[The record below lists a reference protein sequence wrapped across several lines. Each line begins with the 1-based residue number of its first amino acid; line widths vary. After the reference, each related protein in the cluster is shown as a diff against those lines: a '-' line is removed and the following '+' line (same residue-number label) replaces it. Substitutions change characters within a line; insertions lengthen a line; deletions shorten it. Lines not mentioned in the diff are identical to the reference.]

1 MSPNIG
7 LMLVSVLSAALL
19 ADPASA
25 RSPQPHHARQVGLER
40 TGTVGQQRNVSAR
53 RLYLLERR
61 GAANT
66 NAFKHFD
73 SQFILDP

>member
-1 MSPNIG
+1 MSPMTE
-7 LMLVSVLSAALL
+7 LMLVSLLSAVLL

-25 RSPQPHHARQVGLER
+25 RAPQSHHSGHVGLER
-40 TGTVGQQRNVSAR
+40 VGTVTHQRNTPAR
-53 RLYLLERR
+53 RLYLLERS